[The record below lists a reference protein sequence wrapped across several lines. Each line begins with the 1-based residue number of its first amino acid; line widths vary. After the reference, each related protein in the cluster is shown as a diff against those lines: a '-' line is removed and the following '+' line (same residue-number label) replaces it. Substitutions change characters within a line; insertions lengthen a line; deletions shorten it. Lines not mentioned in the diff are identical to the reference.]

1 MKSTYENKNSGA
13 KPTHEAL
20 LNNALKAAQG
30 KPIQTFPKSEGG
42 LLMADERAQ
51 LPADPEQVMNQ
62 IDKTQKAFKM
72 SLRFFAWQVATSSVS
87 NILGTVLGHPLD
99 TIRVSLSTL
108 FHSPIQT
115 IKTSLP
121 D

>member
-1 MKSTYENKNSGA
+1 MQKVVNDVLVESWSLGGSLEAKTSATTSIINNSSKLNQSWRTCENFIYLNPTMKSTYENKNSSA

-62 IDKTQKAFKM
+62 IDKT
-72 SLRFFAWQVATSSVS
+72 
-87 NILGTVLGHPLD
+87 
-99 TIRVSLSTL
+99 
-108 FHSPIQT
+108 
-115 IKTSLP
+115 
-121 D
+121 